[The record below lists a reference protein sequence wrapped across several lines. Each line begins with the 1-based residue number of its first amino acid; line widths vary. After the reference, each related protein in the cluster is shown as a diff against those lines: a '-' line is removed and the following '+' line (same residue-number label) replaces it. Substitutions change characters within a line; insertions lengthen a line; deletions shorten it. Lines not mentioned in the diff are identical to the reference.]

1 MAGRPTHR
9 RFLTGLI
16 LGLWLAL
23 VLAGC
28 GRDEPRLARLG
39 PDDVVLA
46 FGDSLT
52 HGTGASP
59 ETAYPA
65 RLSGLIGRPVVN
77 AGVPGETTEEGLRRL
92 PEALDTHQPRL
103 LLLCLGGN
111 DLLRKLDASRTEANL
126 AAMVELAR
134 SRGVAVVLLGVPEP
148 RLFGGVADLYPR
160 LAQRFGLPFEGEA
173 FVDVLKSPALKSDP
187 IHPNAE
193 GYRRVAERLAEL
205 LGRAGAV

>member
-1 MAGRPTHR
+1 MAGYPAHR
-9 RFLTGLI
+9 RCLPGLL
-16 LGLWLAL
+16 LGVWLAL

-52 HGTGASP
+52 HGTGADP
-59 ETAYPA
+59 ATAYPA
-65 RLSGLIGRPVVN
+65 RLSRLIGRPVVN
-77 AGVPGETTEEGLRRL
+77 AGVPGETTVEGLNRL
-92 PEALDTHQPRL
+92 PGALDAHQPRL

-111 DLLRKLDASRTEANL
+111 DLLRQLDPAQTEANL

-134 SRGVAVVLLGVPEP
+134 ARGVAVVLIGVPEP

-160 LAQRFGLPFEGEA
+160 LADRFGLAYEGEI
-173 FVDVLKSPALKSDP
+173 FVDVLKNPGLKSDP